1 MVLCVGAFFARWN
14 DAKVLLHWFHNA
26 TFAQLPQNWCFWF
39 NIFFCHAPV
48 FQLIA
53 VSFYDWAAHK
63 LRFLKNIPFYFYSI
77 SFLTGHFHCT
87 TFSNWI
93 KFKYSEPKVEF
104 KYKLTSWLLVR
115 GYWFMM
121 AEHNSIIYN
130 LICSWKKKEKKNRV
144 VLVVEQWLQLMLL
157 DCTNRGSNYGC
168 LYRFCGKQS
177 RNFDRQLKENSRV
190 ITSVK

>member
-130 LICSWKKKEKKNRV
+130 LICSWKKKRKEKSSSTRSRTMTAINV
-144 VLVVEQWLQLMLL
+144 VGLYESREQLRLL
-157 DCTNRGSNYGC
+157 IQI
-168 LYRFCGKQS
+168 L
-177 RNFDRQLKENSRV
+177 RQTES
-190 ITSVK
+190 